1 MTRTIGQARGE
12 WSPAGVYLNT
22 ASFGLP
28 PQAGW
33 TALQAA
39 LEDWRTGSSSWEG
52 WGEQTQRSREV
63 WARIV
68 GVPAAWVAT
77 GSVVSAMVGIIAAAL
92 PDDSRVIAPDIEFT
106 SNLWPL
112 AAQGRGITVTTVP
125 AARLA
130 EAIDADTDVVA
141 FSAAHSASGEVA
153 DLEAVAAAA
162 EHHGALTVCDA
173 TQAVGWLPVDASRFD
188 VVTCSAYKWLMSPR
202 GSAFMSVRPALLDR
216 LLPQAAG
223 WFAGADIHGSYYGMP
238 MRLADDSRRLDIS
251 PAWFSWV
258 GTTPALELIEAIGV
272 DAIQAH
278 DVALANRLRV
288 GLGLEPSNSAIVSAA
303 VPDAAQRLAGTEVQA
318 ATRAGALRAS
328 FHLYNTDADV
338 DRVLEL
344 LAG

>member
-1 MTRTIGQARGE
+1 M
-12 WSPAGVYLNT
+12 
-22 ASFGLP
+22 P
-28 PQAGW
+28 PRAGW
-33 TALQAA
+33 DALQSA
-39 LEDWRTGSSSWEG
+39 LGDWHTGSSSWEG
-52 WGEQTQRSREV
+52 WGNETQHAREV

-68 GVPAAWVAT
+68 GVPASWVAT

-92 PDDSRVIAPDIEFT
+92 PDDARVIAPDIEFT
-106 SNLWPL
+106 SNLWPF

-153 DLEAVAAAA
+153 DLDAVATAA

-173 TQAVGWLPVDASRFD
+173 TQAIGWLPVDASRFD

-223 WFAGADIHGSYYGMP
+223 WFAGADIHSSYYGMP
-238 MRLADDSRRLDIS
+238 MRLAADARRLDVS

-258 GTTPALELIEAIGV
+258 GTTPALEMIEAIGV
-272 DAIQAH
+272 EAIHAH
-278 DVALANRLRV
+278 DVALANRLRT

-303 VPDAAQRLAGTEVQA
+303 VPDAAQRLAGTDVQA

-328 FHLYNTDADV
+328 FHLYNTEADV

-344 LAG
+344 LAA